1 MTSHLSNPP
10 DRRPLDIDLQR
21 KVHQQSRLICG
32 TFGGFGQRICNQL
45 VADVAAKC
53 GFVELQS
60 VDDAADDVDVDTVFR
75 IHVTAFPRFSN
86 SIRFGCKPALRCMY
100 FKSPAATG
108 RKFRSGGGA

>member
-1 MTSHLSNPP
+1 MTRHPSNPP
-10 DRRPLDIDLQR
+10 DRRPLDIDLHR
-21 KVHQQSRLICG
+21 KIHQQSRL
-32 TFGGFGQRICNQL
+32 FRRALSGFDQRIGNQL

-100 FKSPAATG
+100 FKSLAATR